1 MDIRIQARK
10 QNITRAVE
18 VSWNEGTFI
27 YNTPKTTLLGN
38 ILEFHLLDAL
48 KAAFQTRNLTHRW
61 TQSGY
66 FFLKWWY
73 FFLFS
78 KKNWGLALLAN
89 SPPPYM
95 PAWDFK
101 VMLAS
106 IGATNLIHQVIW
118 DCMTQTKSNIGIFS
132 NLPLKISSS

>member
-48 KAAFQTRNLTHRW
+48 KVAFQTRNLTHRW

-66 FFLKWWY
+66 FFLKWRY

-78 KKNWGLALLAN
+78 KK
-89 SPPPYM
+89 
-95 PAWDFK
+95 
-101 VMLAS
+101 
-106 IGATNLIHQVIW
+106 IGASPYLPTP
-118 DCMTQTKSNIGIFS
+118 
-132 NLPLKISSS
+132 LPLICLPGILKSCLPVLAPQTWFIKLYEIVWLKLSQMLVYFLIYR